1 MFSIFLNLF
10 LKIFFFFF
18 SKLFFFFFLFFTN
31 HFILFTFLINTLF
44 SVISQGSYLCFYT
57 FIFLC
62 IFSFHRTFHKF
73 FIKNIIFSLFS
84 IFLNLFLKIIF
95 SFSFSQNYFFFLFQK
110 NWTLFFCEN
119 SYFFIFYFFKIRQK
133 TEHFAKPSFYFFLC
147 IEKKFNSKHEKNLLL
162 KNFENWFLSFF
173 YVHFLKTEHLFF
185 SKIDFWKKL
194 VVSFFRVYY

>member
-1 MFSIFLNLF
+1 M
-10 LKIFFFFF
+10 K
-18 SKLFFFFFLFFTN
+18 
-31 HFILFTFLINTLF
+31 NTLF

-62 IFSFHRTFHKF
+62 IFSFHRTFHKI

-133 TEHFAKPSFYFFLC
+133 TEHFAKPPFYFFLC

-173 YVHFLKTEHLFF
+173 YVQFFSMHLLSINSMHKKWTSKKPLFWVWKLFF
-185 SKIDFWKKL
+185 FLFFDKKSNSFKNPILLFFMHRKIF
-194 VVSFFRVYY
+194 